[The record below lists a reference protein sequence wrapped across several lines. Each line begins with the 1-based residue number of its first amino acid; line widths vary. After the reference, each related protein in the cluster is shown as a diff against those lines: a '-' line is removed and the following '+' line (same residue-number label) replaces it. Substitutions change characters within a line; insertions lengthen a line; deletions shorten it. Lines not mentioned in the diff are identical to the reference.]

1 MKLDVITLQV
11 AFGLIA
17 VTLLVLFYGVSVRQQ
32 QSTYSKWWCAAIAC
46 FLTGTALY
54 LLDGTR
60 HQVWA
65 NPAGNALLVAGA
77 ACVWGGARVLRALPP
92 KRWLI
97 LAPPIITILASALDS
112 PSTNTWSAGGF
123 LLGFMTFFIALASFE
138 TWRLKP
144 DITTTQRPL
153 GVASAL
159 LGLYYFGRWIAFLT
173 AGPDSYTFTTY
184 FGTVPTTMFTMVL
197 LLIVSFT
204 MATLSTE
211 QALRDLKAQASH
223 DDLTQILNRR
233 GFLDLATAEI
243 RRLHSKDTPCTVIL
257 ADMDY
262 FKQIN
267 DTYGHPAGDAVLQAV
282 ATACTRAIRS
292 TDLVGRYGGE
302 EFILLLPGA
311 TPDTGDLVSGLISRT
326 LRSMQPAFD
335 FPLPTISYGIA
346 PLAPGPDRLEAAIAA
361 ADTALYDAKSA
372 GRDRAVQA
380 HFAHH
385 ERPEPPRIAPAIPGT
400 QGQVHDRAAH
410 EHPSPGQ
417 P

>member
-1 MKLDVITLQV
+1 MKLDVVTLQV

-17 VTLLVLFYGVSVRQQ
+17 STLLVLFYGVSVRQQ

-65 NPAGNALLVAGA
+65 NPTGNALLVAGA
-77 ACVWGGARVLRALPP
+77 ACVWGGARVLRTRPP
-92 KRWLI
+92 QRWLI

-123 LLGFMTFFIALASFE
+123 LLGFMTLFIALASFE
-138 TWRLKP
+138 TWRLNP
-144 DITTTQRPL
+144 NITTTQHPL
-153 GVASAL
+153 GIASAL
-159 LGLYYFGRWIAFLT
+159 LGLYYFGRWIAFLV
-173 AGPDSYTFTTY
+173 AGPESYTFTTY
-184 FGTVPTTMFTMVL
+184 FGTVPTTMFTIVL

-223 DDLTQILNRR
+223 DELTQILNRR

-243 RRLHSKDTPCTVIL
+243 RRQHAKDTPCTLIL
-257 ADMDY
+257 ADMDN

-267 DTYGHPAGDAVLQAV
+267 DTYGHPAGDAVLRTA
-282 ATACTRAIRS
+282 AAACTRAIRS

-311 TPDTGDLVSGLISRT
+311 TPDTGELVSGLVSRT

-346 PLAPGPDRLEAAIAA
+346 ALASGPDRLQDAIAA
-361 ADTALYDAKSA
+361 ADAALYEAKTA
-372 GRDRAVQA
+372 GRDRAVRA
-380 HFAHH
+380 HPSHNDRA
-385 ERPEPPRIAPAIPGT
+385 RPPRQTRESQARD
-400 QGQVHDRAAH
+400 DRSATRSPTRT
-410 EHPSPGQ
+410 PSPEQ